1 MDILLCVTTSRSNYL
16 KSHVPDINLVTRS
29 SLHHYLLHVYST
41 LIKMGML
48 IFVVVFLQKNEGR
61 VASDHLL
68 TAVFRVD
75 YKLITIPVVFTL
87 LRVWSVILSAY
98 LFFQEKSV
106 NSPLYLRLLTVS
118 LSWFIMLSS
127 LLLLLLLLL
136 I

>member
-1 MDILLCVTTSRSNYL
+1 M
-16 KSHVPDINLVTRS
+16 
-29 SLHHYLLHVYST
+29 
-41 LIKMGML
+41 
-48 IFVVVFLQKNEGR
+48 FVVFLQKNEGR

-98 LFFQEKSV
+98 LLFQEKSV

-136 I
+136 LLI